1 MTHDLVRVDLG
12 YWVGLELQRI
22 LKSMGSVTQNI
33 FKLFRSGSSGKESQP
48 KELGVR
54 SRRHSTAFKEFMR
67 AVGKQEELSFLD
79 LGATSATNIALL
91 TDRGHKL
98 RTEDLLGSSFDP
110 EYYKPGEGGAKVLDV
125 EAFLKDNLQFRGQQF
140 DAVFFW
146 DIADYLPE
154 ALVKPVIEKIC
165 SAMKPGGMLLAF
177 FHTKDAGPEA
187 PYSRYHIVGEDA
199 LDLQPLM
206 VRDGTGKSSLVK
218 LQRVFNNRH
227 IENLFRDYASLKFF
241 LARDSMR
248 EVLVI
253 R

>member
-1 MTHDLVRVDLG
+1 V
-12 YWVGLELQRI
+12 
-22 LKSMGSVTQNI
+22 SSVTQNI
-33 FKLFRSGSSGKESQP
+33 FKLFRRGGYSDQSAP
-48 KELGVR
+48 RELPIR

-67 AVGKQEELSFLD
+67 TIGKEEELSFLD
-79 LGATSATNIALL
+79 LGATSATNISLL
-91 TDRGHKL
+91 TERGHRL

-110 EYYKPGEGGAKVLDV
+110 DVYVTGPEGKTLEVDR
-125 EAFLKDNLQFRGQQF
+125 FLKDNLQFRGQQF

-154 ALVKPVIEKIC
+154 PLVKPVIERIC
-165 SAMKPGGMLLAF
+165 VSMKPGAMLLAF
-177 FHTKDAGPEA
+177 FHTKDAGPDA
-187 PYSRYHIVGEDA
+187 PYSRYHIVGDDA

-206 VRDGTGKSSLVK
+206 VSNGNGSASLVK

-227 IENLFRDYASLKFF
+227 IENLFRDYSSLKFF

-248 EVLVI
+248 EVLVV

>member
-1 MTHDLVRVDLG
+1 
-12 YWVGLELQRI
+12 
-22 LKSMGSVTQNI
+22 MGSVTHSF
-33 FKLFRSGSSGKESQP
+33 FKFFRSAGSSGKESQP
-48 KELGVR
+48 RELPVR

-67 AVGKQEELSFLD
+67 SVGGQEELSFLD
-79 LGATSATNIALL
+79 LGATSATNISLL
-91 TDRGHKL
+91 TGQGHKL
-98 RTEDLLGSSFDP
+98 RTEDLLGSSFEP
-110 EYYKPGEGGAKVLDV
+110 EFYAPDELGAKILDV
-125 EAFLKDNLQFRGQQF
+125 DRFLKENLQFHGQQF

-154 ALVKPVIEKIC
+154 TLVKPVIERIFTG
-165 SAMKPGGMLLAF
+165 MKPGGMLLAF

-206 VRDGTGKSSLVK
+206 VSNGGGGSSLVK

-241 LARDSMR
+241 LARDNIR

>member
-1 MTHDLVRVDLG
+1 
-12 YWVGLELQRI
+12 
-22 LKSMGSVTQNI
+22 MGSVTQSF
-33 FKLFRSGSSGKESQP
+33 FKFFRHGGSSGKESQP
-48 KELGVR
+48 RELGIR

-67 AVGKQEELSFLD
+67 SLGKEEGLSFLD
-79 LGATSATNIALL
+79 LGATSATNISLL
-91 TDRGHKL
+91 TERGHKL

-110 EYYKPGEGGAKVLDV
+110 DFYVAGEKDAKVLDV
-125 EAFLKDNLQFRGQQF
+125 DLFLKENLQFRGQQF

-154 ALVKPVIEKIC
+154 PLVKPVIEKIFV
-165 SAMKPGGMLLAF
+165 SMKPGGMLLAF
-177 FHTKDAGPEA
+177 FHTKDAGPDA
-187 PYSRYHIVGEDA
+187 PYSRYHIVGDDA

-206 VRDGTGKSSLVK
+206 VKNGSGSSSLVK

-248 EVLVI
+248 EVLVV

>member
-1 MTHDLVRVDLG
+1 V
-12 YWVGLELQRI
+12 
-22 LKSMGSVTQNI
+22 SSVTQNI
-33 FKLFRSGSSGKESQP
+33 FKLFRRGGSSDQSAP
-48 KELGVR
+48 RELPIR

-67 AVGKQEELSFLD
+67 TIGKEEELSFLD
-79 LGATSATNIALL
+79 LGATSATNISLL
-91 TDRGHKL
+91 TERGHRL

-110 EYYKPGEGGAKVLDV
+110 DVYVTGPEGKTLDV
-125 EAFLKDNLQFRGQQF
+125 DRFLKDNLQFRGQQF

-154 ALVKPVIEKIC
+154 PLVKPVIERIC
-165 SAMKPGGMLLAF
+165 VSMKPGAMLLAF
-177 FHTKDAGPEA
+177 FHTKDAGPDA
-187 PYSRYHIVGEDA
+187 PYSRYHIVGDDA

-206 VRDGTGKSSLVK
+206 VSNGNGSASLVK

-227 IENLFRDYASLKFF
+227 IENLFRDYSSLKFF

-248 EVLVI
+248 EVLVV